1 VGVPRVLALEVLDRA
16 SADDSAALRTG
27 VARSGDPLLDAASA
41 PGDRPP
47 SVALLLFSA
56 YRIMEK
62 RVFAALSGAGFG
74 DVTPAQARL
83 FRGIGH
89 HGSRL
94 TELAT
99 TAHVTKQTA
108 GFLVEQLERAGY
120 VTRVAD
126 PDDARARLVKI
137 APKGAA
143 ALPIAAAA
151 VAEVEA
157 EWAASIGSESM
168 ARLRETLLTLWDL
181 TEPPR

>member
-1 VGVPRVLALEVLDRA
+1 VGVPRTLPIEVLDRA
-16 SADDSAALRTG
+16 SAADSAAVRPG
-27 VARSGDPLLDAASA
+27 VTPSDDPAPDAASL
-41 PGDRPP
+41 PSDRPP

-62 RVFAALSGAGFG
+62 RVFVALSEAGFG

-94 TELAT
+94 TELAE

-120 VTRVAD
+120 VTRIAD
-126 PDDARARLVKI
+126 PADARARLIKI

-157 EWAASIGSESM
+157 EWSASIGSERV